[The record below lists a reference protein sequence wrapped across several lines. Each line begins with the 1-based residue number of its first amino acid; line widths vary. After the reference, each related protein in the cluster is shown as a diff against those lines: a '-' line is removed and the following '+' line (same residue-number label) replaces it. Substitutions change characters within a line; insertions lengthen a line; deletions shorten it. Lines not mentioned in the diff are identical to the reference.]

1 MLRLRG
7 RSSLPNGR
15 QGEILATISLLLM
28 LIAATHVKVGIRAS
42 STGGPN
48 ALLHMSRD
56 LCMLELAVDWFNL
69 LVLALLFLWQ

>member
-1 MLRLRG
+1 MLHLRG

-42 STGGPN
+42 SGGPN
-48 ALLHMSRD
+48 ALLHMFRD